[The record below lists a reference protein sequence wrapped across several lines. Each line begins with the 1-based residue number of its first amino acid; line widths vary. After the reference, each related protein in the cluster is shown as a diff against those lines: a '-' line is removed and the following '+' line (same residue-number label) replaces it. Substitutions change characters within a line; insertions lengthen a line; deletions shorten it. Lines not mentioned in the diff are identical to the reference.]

1 MSTEEL
7 RNEQM
12 QTAHDVGVDVAR
24 RHIFLCADPTKP
36 KCSEARRSLVAWMG
50 ASALYVALLSLF
62 LNLLMRA
69 RESDSTGGMIAFG
82 FLVAFFSVGL
92 VLSVSKAIGQARGAG
107 GSGPSATH

>member
-1 MSTEEL
+1 MSNL
-7 RNEQM
+7 
-12 QTAHDVGVDVAR
+12 AVVGYAAVGVLVAGWL
-24 RHIFLCADPTKP
+24 FVSFGAQGG
-36 KCSEARRSLVAWMG
+36 RRSLVAWMG

-107 GSGPSATH
+107 GSGPSATQ